1 MQPEVKAEV
10 QPNPVD
16 TNTTANTDEQA
27 PVEPEEPKSNPTLK
41 RNELKKAYQNYDRG
55 EYSNQLFNTMLQASN
70 LNEGRAQYILAEMYA
85 AGRGVEQ
92 NFAESSF
99 WLKRSLDYVN
109 QNAKFRQAWAEKAM
123 GVIYEKGWYVDS
135 NPERAVRWYRSSA
148 DKGYAPAQYRLGL
161 AYAKGL
167 GVPKDTDEAQ
177 FWLKKALSN
186 GNQEAKKALSK
197 ISNRN

>member
-1 MQPEVKAEV
+1 MKKPEPAIS
-10 QPNPVD
+10 
-16 TNTTANTDEQA
+16 
-27 PVEPEEPKSNPTLK
+27 KSQLA
-41 RNELKKAYQNYDRG
+41 KAYQNYDRG
-55 EYSNQLFNTMLQASN
+55 DYSTQLFNTMLNAAEVD
-70 LNEGRAQYILAEMYA
+70 EGRAQYVLAEMYA

-92 NFAESSF
+92 NFAESTF

-109 QNAKFRQAWAEKAM
+109 QNAKYRQAWAEKAM

-167 GVPKDTDEAQ
+167 GVNKDFDQAEN
-177 FWLKKALSN
+177 WLKKALSN
-186 GNQEAKKALSK
+186 GNQEAKKALTK
-197 ISNRN
+197 ISVRN